1 MKRVRM
7 MPVGAGPLSRLRR
20 SFMKPLRDL
29 YPALAGWANFSPR
42 LRRWG
47 LATVARSSGADFPF
61 LLRLCLRAR
70 LTSVAPPALLRLF
83 LNFQRSRAGL
93 TFHAAPAPGSR

>member
-1 MKRVRM
+1 VIAVIAVIGKPDDVYWQARSVGYALRFFGIRGRKYVATIHKQAVVRYVTDERVRM

-47 LATVARSSGADFPF
+47 L
-61 LLRLCLRAR
+61 
-70 LTSVAPPALLRLF
+70 
-83 LNFQRSRAGL
+83 
-93 TFHAAPAPGSR
+93 